1 MDVVLALIA
10 VVALLTAIGIAFG
23 VIRERSWEDLWKSG
37 LMRSRKTKTD
47 RIPYDSLDT
56 FDSEDYK

>member
-10 VVALLTAIGIAFG
+10 VVALLIAIGIYFG
-23 VIRERSWEDLWKSG
+23 NIAERLWEEWWKSG
-37 LMRSRKTKTD
+37 RTRSRKTKMD

>member
-10 VVALLTAIGIAFG
+10 VVALLTAIGIVFG
-23 VIRERSWEDLWKSG
+23 VIRERSWEDLWKLE

-47 RIPYDSLDT
+47 HIPYDFLDT

>member
-10 VVALLTAIGIAFG
+10 VVALVTAIGIVFG

-47 RIPYDSLDT
+47 HIPYDSLDT

>member
-1 MDVVLALIA
+1 
-10 VVALLTAIGIAFG
+10 